1 MTAAMMSDTLV
12 ITSYNLH
19 GFNQGRVGIDEL
31 ISTYQPDVLLLQEHW
46 LTPANLSKF
55 DCFNQYCP
63 FGSSAMSD
71 TVGAGMLVGRPFG
84 GVMSLVHNRLR
95 PITSVINCAD
105 RYVIIKIHDIVIV
118 NIYLPCSSTTNRNF
132 ISECIF
138 NEIQVF
144 CDKFIDCKFIFG
156 GDFNANLDSSDVV
169 SSTIFRFLS
178 KYNAFQCDLSCGSK
192 CDKPTYINESLQQSS
207 RIDYIFS
214 SIRDVIDYDVID
226 LNINFSDHLPVLS
239 TLKCDLTL
247 PVLSQSKSS
256 VIKETVNQLRWD
268 HANLSLYYNF
278 TRDNLEPL
286 WYYINNTSVD
296 NISDASQVIN
306 LAHDRIIDTL
316 TKGAHLYVPKC
327 PKNFFKYWW
336 DQELDQL
343 KADSIKTNNIWKEAG
358 KPKHGQIFVNRTNS
372 RFLYRKK
379 LRECQRLEDESY
391 TNELHSALMAKNGVR
406 FWKCWQSKFDSK
418 IKINGVGGHSCAQQ
432 IANNFQIHFSALS
445 EANNPVMADSLQSEF
460 NRRIAC
466 YCGYPISSIKTTFTT
481 EAVSKIIDSLSK
493 GKAAGLDGI
502 TAEHVMYC
510 CPILSCI
517 LAKLFNL
524 MLQFCYVPLN
534 FCLSFTVPLP
544 KAKDV
549 YSKSLTSD
557 DFRGI
562 AISCLLSKIF
572 EHCIVDSFANYFKSS
587 DNQFGFKKQLGCTS
601 AIYSIRKIIDFH
613 LHGGSSVNI
622 CSVDISKAFDKTNHH
637 GLLIKLMNRQ
647 TPVEIIK
654 LLHFWLSNSLSCIKW
669 DGCYST
675 FYRLKFGVRQGSV
688 LSPVLFA
695 IYLDDIHQPTLK
707 SWYSVI
713 LYADDI
719 LIVSSSLKIVQEQ
732 FLHWQTELLKL
743 DLTINAKKSCCLRI
757 GPRFR
762 SQCVNILTN
771 DGGALPW
778 VDKIRY
784 LGIFIVSAAAFRC
797 CLDHA
802 KSSFF
807 RSTNAI
813 FGKVGRLASE
823 EVVLQLI
830 QSKCLPVLLYA
841 TEVCALPRHALSSLD
856 FVFKRFLMKLFR
868 TGNISIIDDS
878 ITYFNLST
886 PQQAIHC
893 RQEKFLKKFSALS
906 NSICVLARQ
915 PTL

>member
-1 MTAAMMSDTLV
+1 MMSDTLTV
-12 ITSYNLH
+12 TSYNLH

-55 DCFNQYCP
+55 DCFTQYCP

-95 PITSVINCAD
+95 PITSVINCSD
-105 RYVIIKIHDIVIV
+105 RYVITKINDIVII
-118 NIYLPCSSTTNRNF
+118 NMYLPCSGTPNRNF
-132 ISECIF
+132 ISECVLY
-138 NEIQVF
+138 EIQTF
-144 CDKFIDCKFIFG
+144 CDRFSNCKFIFG
-156 GDFNANLDSSDVV
+156 GDFNVNLDSSDTA
-169 SSTIFRFLS
+169 SNTILTFMR

-192 CDKPTYINESLQQSS
+192 CDKPTYINESLKQSS

-214 SIRDVIDYDVID
+214 SVTDVIVYDTID
-226 LNINFSDHLPVLS
+226 LNINFSDHLPVLC
-239 TLKCDLTL
+239 TLKSDLSL
-247 PVLSQSKSS
+247 PVSSQSKSS
-256 VIKETVNQLRWD
+256 ANTQTVNQLRWD
-268 HANLSLYYNF
+268 HANLSLYYDF

-286 WYYINNTSVD
+286 WHYINDTSID
-296 NISDASQVIN
+296 NFSDASLVIN
-306 LAHDRIIDTL
+306 LVHDKIIDIL
-316 TKGAHLYVPKC
+316 TRGAHISVPIRR
-327 PKNFFKYWW
+327 KNFFKYWW
-336 DQELDQL
+336 NQELDQL
-343 KADSIKTNNIWKEAG
+343 KADSIKTNDIWKTAG
-358 KPKHGQIFVNRTNS
+358 KPKHGQIFVNRTNA
-372 RFLYRKK
+372 RLLYRKK
-379 LRECQRLEDESY
+379 LREWQRNEDESY

-418 IKINGVGGHSCAQQ
+418 IKINGVDGHSCAQQ
-432 IANNFQIHFSALS
+432 IANNFKTHFSALS
-445 EANNPVMADSLQSEF
+445 EANDPATADILRSEF
-460 NRRIAC
+460 DRRIAN
-466 YCGYPISSIKTTFTT
+466 YCGCRISSIKSTFTT
-481 EAVSKIIDSLSK
+481 EIVSKIIDSLSK

-524 MLQFCYVPLN
+524 MLQFCYVPRD

-544 KAKDV
+544 KVKDV
-549 YSKSLTSD
+549 YSKSLSCN

-562 AISCLLSKIF
+562 AISSVLSKIF
-572 EHCIVDSFANYFKSS
+572 EHCIADSFANFFKSS
-587 DNQFGFKKQLGCTS
+587 DNQFGFKKQFGCTS
-601 AIYSIRKIIDFH
+601 AIYSIRKIIEFH
-613 LHGGSSVNI
+613 LQGGSTVNI

-637 GLLIKLMNRQ
+637 GLLVKLMNRH
-647 TPVEIIK
+647 TPVEIVK

-669 DGCYST
+669 DGCFST

-695 IYLDDIHQPTLK
+695 VYLDDIHEPTLK

-719 LIVSSSLKIVQEQ
+719 LIVSSSLKILQEQ
-732 FLHWQTELLKL
+732 FIHWQTELLKL

-757 GPRFR
+757 GRRYKSP
-762 SQCVNILTN
+762 CVNILTS

-778 VDKIRY
+778 VSKIRY
-784 LGIFIVSAAAFRC
+784 LGIFIVSAASFRC
-797 CLDHA
+797 CLDYA

-807 RSTNAI
+807 RSTNAV

-823 EVVLQLI
+823 EVVLQLV

-868 TGNISIIDDS
+868 TGNIKVIDDC
-878 ITYFNLST
+878 IEHFNLST
-886 PQQAIHC
+886 PQQSIQHKYD
-893 RQEKFLKKFSALS
+893 KFMKKFSATS
-906 NSICVLARQ
+906 NSLCSLVNEL
-915 PTL
+915 TSLL